1 MRSSRILAIGIAA
14 LTLGLAAAITGAGTP
29 AKAASSVRYVSLGD
43 SYSSGVGAGSESG
56 LASIAHECGW
66 IPRSRR
72 GQEKSSGAC
81 GTQADSGFGS
91 AMQWHEQTG
100 ARRHDFQI
108 TRGEAG
114 QRSWCT
120 CGDRE
125 WMPSSRDY
133 IGNAAQDRNIFSAGG
148 RKKIMATSV
157 TNAASTREKLLRAR
171 GAAAKLATLSSGE
184 KNALLL
190 AMAGAIE
197 ANVDGILTA
206 NREDVESS
214 GLDGAMRDR
223 LLLTTERIEEM
234 AQGVRD
240 VAVLRD
246 PVGETLAEWT
256 RPNGLQIR
264 KVRVPLGVVGIIYE
278 SRPNVTVDTAVLA
291 LKTGNAIVLR
301 GGKEAARS
309 NQRLVEILTSVPGV
323 PEGAIELLDSN
334 TRESVQDLIKARGL
348 VDVIIPRGGA
358 GLIAFVTEN
367 SSVPVIET
375 GAGNCHIFVDE
386 SADFDMADRIVINA
400 KTSRPS
406 VCNAAEKLL
415 IHEKIAEQYV
425 PRIVKKLID
434 AGVEVRGDEKSRCLV
449 AGLKIALASEEDWYE
464 EYLRLCMGVRV
475 VANVDVAID
484 LINRYSTKHSDSIV
498 TRDEKNARKFL
509 RSVDSA
515 AVYWNASTRF
525 TDGAE
530 FGFGAEMGISTQKL
544 HCRGP
549 FALAE
554 LTSSKYEIV
563 GTGQVR

>member
-1 MRSSRILAIGIAA
+1 
-14 LTLGLAAAITGAGTP
+14 
-29 AKAASSVRYVSLGD
+29 
-43 SYSSGVGAGSESG
+43 
-56 LASIAHECGW
+56 
-66 IPRSRR
+66 
-72 GQEKSSGAC
+72 
-81 GTQADSGFGS
+81 
-91 AMQWHEQTG
+91 
-100 ARRHDFQI
+100 
-108 TRGEAG
+108 
-114 QRSWCT
+114 
-120 CGDRE
+120 
-125 WMPSSRDY
+125 
-133 IGNAAQDRNIFSAGG
+133 
-148 RKKIMATSV
+148 MATTIANSV
-157 TNAASTREKLLRAR
+157 STQEKLLRAR
-171 GAAAKLATLSSGE
+171 EASAKLALLSTEE

-190 AMAGAIE
+190 AIADAIE
-197 ANVDGILTA
+197 ANAQTILAA

-214 GLDGAMRDR
+214 GLEGAMRDR
-223 LLLTTERIEEM
+223 LLLTPARIKEM

-240 VAVLRD
+240 VAALGD
-246 PVGETLAEWT
+246 PIGETLAEWT
-256 RPNGLQIR
+256 RPNGLHIR

-278 SRPNVTVDTAVLA
+278 SRPNVTVDTAGLA

-309 NQRLVEILTSVPGV
+309 NQRLVEILAAVPGV
-323 PEGAIELLDSN
+323 PEGAIELLDSS
-334 TRESVQDLIKARGL
+334 TRQSVKELIKARGL

-358 GLIAFVTEN
+358 GLITFVTEN

-386 SADFDMADRIVINA
+386 SGEFDMADRIVLNA
-400 KTSRPS
+400 KTQRPS
-406 VCNAAEKLL
+406 VCNAAEKVLV
-415 IHEKIAEQYV
+415 HERIAAEYV

-434 AGVEVRGDEKSRCLV
+434 AGVEVRGDEKSRSLV
-449 AGLKIALASEEDWYE
+449 PGLAIEPASEQDWYE
-464 EYLRLCMGVRV
+464 EYLRLCMGIRV
-475 VANVDVAID
+475 VANVDDAIAH
-484 LINRYSTKHSDSIV
+484 INRYSTKHSDSIV
-498 TRDEKNARKFL
+498 TRDETNARKFL